1 MMIPFYFLVLLQ
13 SQSRVNIWTEMIFSS
28 LWLIY
33 SFEKRGY
40 SKSPTSS
47 DSHICF
53 NANKILHSVFWLEWE
68 AGALLAQGF
77 YGDPLLDQCGSRI
90 LGEFLGGSYRAGVH
104 VIHHSPVCGPC
115 GPLLHV
121 QPDCSV
127 FPTRIQAGTPGIIQ
141 DIIGLSSLLLWKRPG
156 IPAN

>member
-13 SQSRVNIWTEMIFSS
+13 SQSRVNIWAEMIFSS
-28 LWLIY
+28 LWLTY
-33 SFEKRGY
+33 SFEERGY

-53 NANKILHSVFWLEWE
+53 NANKLLHSVFWLEWE

-77 YGDPLLDQCGSRI
+77 CGDPLLDQCGSRA
-90 LGEFLGGSYRAGVH
+90 LGEFLGGSSRERVH

-115 GPLLHV
+115 GPLLHL
-121 QPDCSV
+121 QPRDQCDCSV
-127 FPTRIQAGTPGIIQ
+127 FPTRIQAGAPGIIQ
-141 DIIGLSSLLLWKRPG
+141 DIVGLS
-156 IPAN
+156 